1 MKILFVN
8 ANIGYGGASK
18 IMIWLANKCAEKG
31 HDIYFLTYRDEAEN
45 QPICDLVKHVHYQWE
60 KEGGKGVFR
69 TIKKLHYYIKKG
81 NFDLAIAF
89 LLPSHFRLAIASI
102 GTTTKTLFSHRG
114 DPYQQSFS
122 IKERIIGK
130 LNDWA
135 FESADKYVFQTDRA
149 KAYYPRKV
157 QNKSVVIANPI
168 VPLQRTVEREGH
180 VEKHI
185 VSVSRLDI
193 HQKRQDVLLKAF
205 LKISDQ
211 YPDYT
216 LDLYGDGEPEDER
229 ILKELSKGNPQVRFL
244 GKTTNVIEVEQN
256 AIMFVLSSDYEGIPN
271 ALLEAMSLGVPCVS
285 TDCSPGGAAMLIKSY
300 DNGVLVDRGDVDAL
314 AAAMKWCLDNP
325 EKREEIGAK
334 GKNVNDRFAE
344 TEIFASWMK
353 IIQK

>member
-1 MKILFVN
+1 M
-8 ANIGYGGASK
+8 
-18 IMIWLANKCAEKG
+18 
-31 HDIYFLTYRDEAEN
+31 
-45 QPICDLVKHVHYQWE
+45 
-60 KEGGKGVFR
+60 
-69 TIKKLHYYIKKG
+69 
-81 NFDLAIAF
+81 
-89 LLPSHFRLAIASI
+89 
-102 GTTTKTLFSHRG
+102 
-114 DPYQQSFS
+114 
-122 IKERIIGK
+122 
-130 LNDWA
+130 
-135 FESADKYVFQTDRA
+135 
-149 KAYYPRKV
+149 
-157 QNKSVVIANPI
+157 
-168 VPLQRTVEREGH
+168 
-180 VEKHI
+180 
-185 VSVSRLDI
+185 
-193 HQKRQDVLLKAF
+193 
-205 LKISDQ
+205 KISDQ